1 MVNMVIRRKSFLGP
15 LKILILVSI
24 LSGMNFSLTAIE
36 KRKPVTR
43 VVLHIIFWVCIV
55 FYFAWGFGLA
65 KNTREGFLYSLL
77 YLPGNLLMTYTLLYF
92 LTPVYLVRKKYIYF
106 FTGLLLLLII
116 CSCYA
121 VFANMLMGVSPGNFK
136 QTSVDT
142 GQNVLPFINV
152 AGIAFSIK
160 FLENWRMQRRQT
172 TVAQNAQLQAELE
185 LLKAQVHPHFLFN
198 TLNNLY
204 SHTLEQSDLAPGIVL
219 KLSHLLRFM
228 LYESKSPEIPLK
240 TEVHIIQSYMELEQV
255 RYGNRLD
262 VSFVCRGELN
272 DKKIAP
278 LLLLPFVEN
287 AYKHGPS
294 QQIDLCWISFDL
306 AVEDNM
312 IRFKLINSF
321 DADEGIKTEM
331 NKGGMGL
338 QNVKRRLELIYP
350 NKYSL
355 DIRAE
360 DNMFIVNLDLQIDC
374 PNENI
379 QAA

>member
-1 MVNMVIRRKSFLGP
+1 MVIRRKSFLARFN
-15 LKILILVSI
+15 ILILVLI
-24 LSGMNFSLTAIE
+24 PSGMNFSFTAIA
-36 KRKPVTR
+36 KRKPATR
-43 VVLHIIFWVCIV
+43 IALHIIFWVCIV

-65 KNTREGFLYSLL
+65 KNTREGFQYSLL

-92 LTPVYLVRKKYIYF
+92 LTPVYLVRKKYLF
-106 FTGLLLLLII
+106 FFAGLALLLII

-121 VFANMLMGVSPGNFK
+121 VLANMLMGVQPVNFK
-136 QTSVDT
+136 QTNVDT

-160 FLENWRMQRRQT
+160 FLENWRLQRRQT
-172 TVAQNAQLQAELE
+172 SLAQNAQLQAELE

-262 VSFVCRGELN
+262 VSFVCRGELH

-294 QQIDLCWISFDL
+294 QQLDLCWISFDL

-321 DADEGIKTEM
+321 DSDEESKPEESS
-331 NKGGMGL
+331 GGMGL

-350 NKYSL
+350 NRYLL

-360 DNMFIVNLDLQIDC
+360 DDMFIVNLDLQINC
-374 PNENI
+374 PGENI